1 MITLV
6 KCHDSTNADLLRCA
20 EMFLESDSFDGQ
32 DVKLIRNI
40 TCVDEEAPING
51 IMAID
56 QDDEVIGYLVPNEEL
71 TS

>member
-6 KCHDSTNADLLRCA
+6 KCHDSNNQDLLKCA
-20 EMFLESDSFDGQ
+20 ALFLDSDAYDGN

-40 TCVDEEAPING
+40 TCVDDDAPNNG

-56 QDDEVIGYLVPNEEL
+56 QNDQIIGYLVPNQEAER
-71 TS
+71 